1 MFQRWSS
8 IFVALFSW
16 LLFSTQVALSQDGG
30 VIEGRVMEKD
40 KPLDLATV
48 LLYTRADTTKALKSA
63 ITDSTGKFFLSDI
76 MTGSYLL
83 KIHMT
88 SYETLRRNI
97 IIDSLQLHYDAGD
110 LSLNASVKQLQSVT
124 IISQVNPVQR
134 TPQGIIVN
142 AASNLTQAGGTLTD
156 LLRNTPTV
164 VVDDDGNIT
173 IRGKAPLIL
182 VNGRNSAIA
191 GTDQIAA
198 SSVESIE
205 IINNPSALHDAE
217 AEGGIINIKLKKN
230 NRNGTNGAL
239 ALGAGYGEKGR
250 INSSAYLNHKAGKWN
265 YAMTYDNRFAGRTRS
280 VNGDRINYASE
291 EERYLTQRRSD
302 ERVDKL
308 QNLRLN
314 LDFTPDK
321 YNTWGL
327 EAIGNLI
334 GEDND
339 ETLVNTTHSSNG
351 DFYNKYSRHSREIRK
366 AKLGEVAFTYGR
378 KYQDPERSLTAS
390 ASTAFSDDREN
401 TDITSQSLTE
411 EANAI
416 GDPFLQKTHNY
427 QNTNVTNL
435 KTDYVYPVSAR
446 SVIETGYKATLRFM
460 NADFQA
466 LDNINGDYVVNTSAS
481 NIFKFDEQIHSVY
494 LQYASRDNTKDV
506 SKWKYDIGLR
516 AEQDWNNGESKDD
529 SSQFSNSYLQLFPSA
544 NLVYY
549 HQPKAYWKFSYSRR
563 INRPGFGQ
571 LNPFTDIT
579 DSLNQRSG
587 NPNLDA
593 ELVHSLELGYN
604 EDWEK
609 INLLA
614 NLFYRYTSDAIRP
627 YTVLRDDGVAYTQ
640 PMNFGHAI
648 TYGMEAIVSAR
659 PWKKYDFNFSISLFQ
674 QEFEG
679 TEVTK
684 EISNEAF
691 SWYGKWINN
700 LALWKGSK
708 LQVTGVYNA
717 PLPTP
722 QGERIAIYYADLG
735 FQQKFGKGN
744 ARLGL
749 TITDIFNTQKNGFTT
764 NGESFTFTRVSKV
777 DSRAIVVM
785 FAYTFGTSFKE
796 KLLENQYSND

>member
-1 MFQRWSS
+1 MLLRGTS
-8 IFVALFSW
+8 IFVP
-16 LLFSTQVALSQDGG
+16 LLFWFLLISQVALTQHTG
-30 VIEGRVMEKD
+30 VIEGRVVEKD
-40 KPLDLATV
+40 KPVELATV
-48 LLYTRADTTKALKSA
+48 LLYAQADTTKAVKSA
-63 ITDSTGKFFLSDI
+63 ITDSAGTFLLSGI
-76 MTGSYLL
+76 IPGSYLL

-97 IIDSLQLHYDAGD
+97 NVDNLQLHYDAGD
-110 LSLNASVKQLQSVT
+110 FSLNASVKQLQSVT
-124 IISQVNPVQR
+124 ITSQVNTIQR

-164 VVDDDGNIT
+164 VVDDEGNIT
-173 IRGKAPLIL
+173 IRGKSPLIL
-182 VNGRNSAIA
+182 INGRNSAIA

-205 IINNPSALHDAE
+205 IINNPSAQYDAE

-230 NRNGTNGAL
+230 NRNGTNGAV
-239 ALGAGYGEKGR
+239 ALGAGYGAKGR
-250 INSSAYLNHKAGKWN
+250 INSAAYLNHKAGKLN
-265 YAMTYDNRFAGRTRS
+265 YAMAYDNRFAGRTRS
-280 VNGDRINYASE
+280 VNGDRVNYASE

-302 ERVDKL
+302 ERVESL

-327 EAIGNLI
+327 EAIGNLTE
-334 GEDND
+334 EDND
-339 ETLVNTTHSSNG
+339 ETLFNTIYSLNG
-351 DFYNKYSRHSREIRK
+351 DFYNKYSRHSWEVRK
-366 AKLGEVAFTYGR
+366 AKLAEFAFTYGR
-378 KYQDPERSLTAS
+378 KYQDPRKSLTAS
-390 ASTAFSDDREN
+390 ASTAINKDREN

-411 EANAI
+411 EGNAI
-416 GDPFLQKTHNY
+416 GDPFLQQTHNY

-435 KTDYVYPVSAR
+435 KTDFVQPVSATA
-446 SVIETGYKATLRFM
+446 VIEAGYKATLRFM

-466 LDNINGDYVVNTSAS
+466 QDKVNGDYVINTAAS
-481 NIFKFDEQIHSVY
+481 NIFQFEEQIHAVY
-494 LQYASRDNTKDV
+494 LQYASHANAKGVTK
-506 SKWKYDIGLR
+506 WRYDFGLR
-516 AEQDWNNGESKDD
+516 AEQDWNDGESKNDT
-529 SSQFSNSYLQLFPSA
+529 SQFSNSYLKLFPSA

-549 HQPKAYWKFSYSRR
+549 HQPKAFWKFSYSRR

-587 NPNLDA
+587 NPNLNP

-604 EDWEK
+604 KDWEK
-609 INLLA
+609 ISLLGT
-614 NLFYRYTSDAIRP
+614 LFYRYTSDAIRP

-648 TYGMEAIVSAR
+648 TYGMEAIVTAR
-659 PWKKYDFNFSISLFQ
+659 PWNKYDFNLSISLFQ

-679 TEVTK
+679 TDATQ
-684 EISNEAF
+684 EIGNEAF

-749 TITDIFNTQKNGFTT
+749 TITDIFNTQKNGFIT

-796 KLLENQYSND
+796 KLLENQYSNE